1 MSAVRCGKTR
11 GTRKSSLPDIEE
23 REGGKTYKLDPP
35 TEGAMA
41 DEDDFEPVVKN
52 FLNLI
57 SLMKLE
63 NSFNDQKNKNNTA

>member
-1 MSAVRCGKTR
+1 MEKPVGQGKVPFLTL
-11 GTRKSSLPDIEE
+11 KKEKVE
-23 REGGKTYKLDPP
+23 KHKLDPP

>member
-1 MSAVRCGKTR
+1 MEKPVGQ
-11 GTRKSSLPDIEE
+11 GESSLPDIEE

-63 NSFNDQKNKNNTA
+63 NSFDDQKNKNNTAWTD

>member
-1 MSAVRCGKTR
+1 MEKPVGQGKVPFLTL
-11 GTRKSSLPDIEE
+11 KKEKVEKHI
-23 REGGKTYKLDPP
+23 KLDPP

>member
-1 MSAVRCGKTR
+1 MWKNPWDKAKVPFLTLK
-11 GTRKSSLPDIEE
+11 KEKVE
-23 REGGKTYKLDPP
+23 KHKLDPP

-63 NSFNDQKNKNNTA
+63 NSFDDQKNKNNTA